1 MHFGE
6 TTHSVAQTQALA
18 RRLAERFGPGAFYAL
33 FGDLGAGKTAFVAG
47 LCAGLGIRAA
57 VSSPTFAI
65 ANEYRD
71 AASGRRLVHLDLYR
85 LSGPAELDSIG
96 WTDYL
101 DGGDTMAVEWPER
114 AGAELPASAI
124 RVRIGRGPGE
134 DDRSFEID
142 APDAVFPRAAEQGL
156 DAPGLPGR
164 GGLW

>member
-1 MHFGE
+1 MHFEE

-18 RRLAERFGPGAFYAL
+18 RRLAERAGPGAFYAL
-33 FGDLGAGKTAFVAG
+33 QGDLGAGKTAFVAG

-85 LSGPAELDSIG
+85 LSGPEELDSIG
-96 WTDYL
+96 WDDYL
-101 DGGDTMAVEWPER
+101 ESGDAMAVEWPER

-124 RVRIGRGPGE
+124 RVRIARGPGP
-134 DDRSFEID
+134 DDRVF
-142 APDAVFPRAAEQGL
+142 AV
-156 DAPGLPGR
+156 DLPGA
-164 GGLW
+164 